1 MSNTTMSNTVEAES
15 NHWRSTRKGVVW
27 MSRLVSYVI
36 YVWVIAAE
44 AILAL
49 GFVLLLFGANPSSGF
64 AEWAYRNLD
73 RTMKPF
79 RGIFDPIELGQTGND
94 VGAVFDTS
102 VLFAMIVYGVLLI
115 AMSSLIGWL
124 SHRLY
129 LLERQEQQEQLG
141 RTADQLA
148 YAARVAAVE
157 SMTLTPES
165 WEAGRQIPRP
175 PLT

>member
-1 MSNTTMSNTVEAES
+1 MSNTVEAEP
-15 NHWRSTRKGVVW
+15 NHWRSTRKGFVW
-27 MSRLVSYVI
+27 MSRLVSYVVYFWI
-36 YVWVIAAE
+36 IAAE
-44 AILAL
+44 LIMAL
-49 GFVLLLFGANPSSGF
+49 GFSLLLFGANPSSPF
-64 AEWAYRNLD
+64 ADWAYRNLD

-79 RGIFDPIELGQTGND
+79 RGIFAPIELGQTGND

-115 AMSSLIGWL
+115 LIHALIGWL
-124 SHRLY
+124 THRLY
-129 LLERQEQQEQLG
+129 VLERQEHDEQLG

-148 YAARVAAVE
+148 YEARVAAIE
-157 SMTLTPES
+157 AMTLTPES